1 MAYHRHAS
9 GIGAV
14 ETHLERKKISMLEK
28 DIQEILFT
36 EEQLKNRVGEIARQ
50 IESDYA
56 GKEVMFIGILRGSFV
71 FMADL
76 CRAVELPCTLDFMS
90 VSSYGSGTT
99 SSGQIQII
107 KDLSE
112 DITGRHVIVVE
123 DILDSGNTLSYLL
136 NILEHRHP
144 ASVRLCALLD
154 KPDRRVKP
162 VKLHYSGFSIP
173 DAFVVGYGLDYAE
186 KYRSLPYIG
195 ILKPEVYGG

>member
-1 MAYHRHAS
+1 
-9 GIGAV
+9 
-14 ETHLERKKISMLEK
+14 MLEK

-90 VSSYGSGTT
+90 VSSYGRGTT

-154 KPDRRVKP
+154 KPERRVKP
-162 VKLHYSGFSIP
+162 VELHYSGFSIP

-186 KYRSLPYIG
+186 KYRNLPYIG
-195 ILKPEVYGG
+195 ILKPEVYSG

>member
-1 MAYHRHAS
+1 
-9 GIGAV
+9 
-14 ETHLERKKISMLEK
+14 MLEK

-71 FMADL
+71 LQADL

-136 NILEHRHP
+136 NILEHRRP

-154 KPDRRVKP
+154 KPERRVKP
-162 VKLHYSGFSIP
+162 VELHYSGFSIP

-186 KYRSLPYIG
+186 KYRNLPYIG
-195 ILKPEVYGG
+195 ILKPEVYSG